1 MKKYRCVVCEWI
13 YDPAVG
19 DPDGGIA
26 PRNAFR
32 RDSRRLG
39 MPRLRSRQKQF
50 RRGRGVNPSFGPDGG
65 APLWIGVRRICFF
78 RRFAPRTDRG
88 ASGGPER
95 ATAGDRNKN
104 RKGWIFRK
112 SALYLSRTEK
122 ENSMSAVINNTMC
135 CAAATCCRCCFVV
148 AAAARGL
155 SGEIDG

>member
-19 DPDGGIA
+19 DPTEA
-26 PRNAFR
+26 SPPE
-32 RDSRRLG
+32 RLSKRFPTTG
-39 MPRLRSRQKQF
+39 HARLRSRPRAISK
-50 RRGRGVNPSFGPDGG
+50 RSRSKSALRTRCG

-148 AAAARGL
+148 TAAARGL